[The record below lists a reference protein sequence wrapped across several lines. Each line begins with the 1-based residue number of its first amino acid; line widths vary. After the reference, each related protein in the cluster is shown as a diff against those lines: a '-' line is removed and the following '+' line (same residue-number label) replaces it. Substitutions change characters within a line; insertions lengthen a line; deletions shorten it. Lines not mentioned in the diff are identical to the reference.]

1 MPLIFIG
8 FRAMAQQPSVPL
20 IESSFTVKNNRSETY
35 YFGLAEGDVL
45 NFTVDVTDAAIR
57 EVEFGA
63 YPSTVIFSQ
72 NYVGNI
78 ADKSISIPHTG
89 VYYIRFYQSGFLAGR
104 RHCKLKADRIP
115 ESAESAGFNTTVYWR
130 EKTDTVWYYE
140 DEKYITRTDT
150 IVTVAADQKVL
161 LKRRGK
167 SRAGLVLFSL
177 PDTYDYMALWLGTG
191 KKANEQFKQTEEQ
204 MALNNPHIKKY
215 GFMADIALRGSA
227 SFVVSGDCMPVSYW
241 LLEDKNDIEKF
252 NTAILPGMSASKTA
266 CLDFERRCEPLNGVC
281 GIALYNGNKRKLEVN
296 VKIVTV
302 KLTDHWGTRKIRK
315 YRLETIQEPYLTD
328 DAR

>member
-1 MPLIFIG
+1 
-8 FRAMAQQPSVPL
+8 MAQQPSVPL

-45 NFTVDVTDAAIR
+45 NFSVDVTDAAIR

-78 ADKSISIPHTG
+78 EDKSISIPHTG

-104 RHCKLKADRIP
+104 RHCKLKAGRIP
-115 ESAESAGFNTTVYWR
+115 LNAESAGFNSTVYWR
-130 EKTDTVWYYE
+130 EKSDTVWYYE
-140 DEKYITRTDT
+140 DEKYITHTDT

-161 LKRRGK
+161 LKRRGV
-167 SRAGLVLFSL
+167 SRTGLVLFSL
-177 PDTYDYMALWLGTG
+177 PETYDYMALWIGTG
-191 KKANEQFKQTEEQ
+191 KKANEQFKQAEEQ
-204 MALNNPHIKKY
+204 MALNNPHVKKY
-215 GFMADIALRGSA
+215 GLMTDLALRGSA
-227 SFVVSGDCMPVSYW
+227 SFVVPGGCLPVAYW

-252 NTAILPGMSASKTA
+252 TTGTLPDKMGRKTT

-296 VKIVTV
+296 VKITTV
-302 KLTDHWGTRKIRK
+302 KLVDHWGTRKIRK

-328 DAR
+328 EER